1 MGLVCMKK
9 AITVSIPH
17 QLGRAEARRRIEDG
31 FGDFSRHL
39 GGGAGALTKT
49 WTGDRLD
56 FSLQAMGQGITG
68 FLDIADDVVRV
79 EVLLPG
85 FLAMIAGKVKGT
97 LQKEGQLL
105 LEKK

>member
-1 MGLVCMKK
+1 MQK
-9 AITVSIPH
+9 AVTVSIPH
-17 QLGRAEARRRIEDG
+17 QLGRAEAKRRVDEG

-39 GGGAGALTKT
+39 GGSAGALTKS
-49 WTGDRLD
+49 WTGDRLN
-56 FSLQAMGQGITG
+56 FSLQALGQGISG
-68 FLDIADDVVRV
+68 FLDVADDVVRV

-105 LEKK
+105 LGNK

>member
-1 MGLVCMKK
+1 MEK
-9 AITVSIPH
+9 AVTVSIPH
-17 QLGRAEARRRIEDG
+17 QLGRAEAKRRVDEG

-39 GGGAGALTKT
+39 GGSAGALTKT
-49 WTGDRLD
+49 WTGDRLN
-56 FSLQAMGQGITG
+56 FSLQALGQGISG
-68 FLDIADDVVRV
+68 FLDVADDVVRV

-105 LEKK
+105 LGNK

>member
-1 MGLVCMKK
+1 MNK
-9 AITVSIPH
+9 AVTVSIPH
-17 QLGRAEARRRIEDG
+17 QLGRAEAKRRVDEG

-39 GGGAGALTKT
+39 GGSAGALTKS
-49 WTGDRLD
+49 WTGDRLN
-56 FSLQAMGQGITG
+56 FSLQALGQGISG
-68 FLDIADDVVRV
+68 FFDVADDTVRV

-105 LEKK
+105 LGNK

>member
-1 MGLVCMKK
+1 MCMNK
-9 AITVSIPH
+9 AITVAIPH
-17 QLGRAEARRRIEDG
+17 QLGRAEARRRVDEG

-39 GGGAGALTKT
+39 GGPAGALTRS
-49 WTGDRLD
+49 WSGDRLN
-56 FSLQAMGQGITG
+56 FSLEALGQAITG
-68 FLDIADDVVRV
+68 FLDVTDDSVRV

>member
-1 MGLVCMKK
+1 MSRAV
-9 AITVSIPH
+9 TVSIPH
-17 QLGRAEARRRIEDG
+17 ALGRSEARRRIDEG

-39 GGGAGALTKT
+39 GGGAGALSKS

-56 FSLQAMGQGITG
+56 FSLQAMGQAISG
-68 FLDIADDVVRV
+68 FLDVADDAVRV